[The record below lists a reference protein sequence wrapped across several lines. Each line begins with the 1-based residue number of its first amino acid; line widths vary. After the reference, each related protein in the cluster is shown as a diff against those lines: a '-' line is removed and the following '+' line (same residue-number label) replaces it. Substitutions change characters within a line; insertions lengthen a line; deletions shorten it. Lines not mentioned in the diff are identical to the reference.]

1 MHALMARVARLGIR
15 ARLIAGFS
23 AVLALM
29 VLLTVIGIN
38 QVNRIDRNL
47 TVINDVNGVKLRH
60 AIDWRGSV
68 HDRAI
73 LLRDMTL
80 VSQASELARLQADYR
95 ALADDYRAASQGMTD
110 SLSGSA
116 ASQEEQRLL
125 DGVERQA
132 ARTDALADDV
142 MTAVDRG
149 NVAEAR
155 EALTETVGPAFFQWL
170 DDINAFIDYQE
181 AATAVDTASA
191 RDTASGFQMLMLGLC
206 LAALVIGALIAYLLS
221 RQLLRELGAEPHEVK
236 AFAEAIGRGEL
247 ATDAKL
253 RNGDSRSIMA
263 SQVNMAG
270 QLQGI
275 VAQVRAAA
283 ESVAGNSEQI
293 AAGNSDLASRT
304 EQQASALTQTAAA
317 MEELNGTVNQNTD
330 NATQASREAEI
341 ASSTAKQGGEAVH
354 DMTRT
359 MRELDESSSEIASI
373 ISTIDSIAF
382 QTNILALNASVEA
395 ARAGEHG
402 RGFAVVA
409 AEVRKLAQS
418 SADAASEISELIRR
432 NGERV
437 GQGNLRAAEASQATE
452 EIVAAI
458 GRVSQIMQEISDAS
472 AEQRAGV
479 QEAGAAVTEMD
490 QVTQQNAG
498 LVKESALAAGSLRQH
513 AQQLMTA
520 MAAFQLPDD
529 RRQEGGVTKAMEMA
543 PPSLQERPAIRRP
556 YVGQKTV
563 GQKTV
568 GHEAAG
574 AEWASF

>member
-1 MHALMARVARLGIR
+1 MRTLFASLARLGIR
-15 ARLIAGFS
+15 ARLLSGFS

-29 VLLTVIGIN
+29 VLLTVVGID

-47 TVINDVNGVKLRH
+47 TTINDVNGVKLRH

-80 VSQASELARLQADYR
+80 VTQAAELDRLQADYR
-95 ALADDYRAASQGMTD
+95 ALADNYRAASQGMAD
-110 SLSGSA
+110 SLAANA
-116 ASQEEQRLL
+116 ASQDERRLL
-125 DGVERQA
+125 DTIDAQAGRTNALAGEIIA
-132 ARTDALADDV
+132 AR
-142 MTAVDRG
+142 DRG
-149 NVAEAR
+149 DVSGAR
-155 EALTETVGPAFFQWL
+155 EVLLSAAGPAFFQWL

-181 AATAVDTASA
+181 SATASDTASA

-206 LAALVIGALIAYLLS
+206 FAALVIGGLIAYLLS

-247 ATDAKL
+247 ATEGHL
-253 RNGDSRSIMA
+253 RKGDTRSIMA
-263 SQVNMAG
+263 AQVGMAR

-283 ESVAGNSEQI
+283 ESVASNSEQI
-293 AAGNSDLASRT
+293 AAGNNDLASRT

-317 MEELNGTVNQNTD
+317 MEELNGTVNQNSD
-330 NATQASREAEI
+330 NAEQASREA
-341 ASSTAKQGGEAVH
+341 ASASGTARQGGEAVH

-359 MRELDESSSEIASI
+359 MRELDEGSTEIASI

-409 AEVRKLAQS
+409 SEVRKLAQS
-418 SADAASEISELIRR
+418 SADAAREISELIQR

-437 GQGNLRAAEASQATE
+437 QQGSQRAAEASQATE

-458 GRVSQIMQEISDAS
+458 GRVSQIMQEISNAS

-479 QEAGAAVTEMD
+479 QEAGSAVAEMD

-498 LVKESALAAGSLRQH
+498 LVKESAISAGNLRQH
-513 AQQLMTA
+513 AQQLMSA
-520 MAAFQLPDD
+520 MAAFQLSDSGQMLNRALHAREPAAAQAH
-529 RRQEGGVTKAMEMA
+529 R
-543 PPSLQERPAIRRP
+543 PSRPAL
-556 YVGQKTV
+556 
-563 GQKTV
+563 
-568 GHEAAG
+568 AG
-574 AEWASF
+574 GEREELEWASF